1 MAETQ
6 PGTLRVL
13 LARIMLKISIALHR
27 EPTERVAVWS
37 VTRPQ
42 AGIFFPLMFTLWAIA
57 LAYFI
62 YDAASGQ
69 TPPPHRAIAEQ
80 VEAVIV
86 RFGRVVIPLAAIS
99 MMASVTI
106 TAGAAAADAARRGT
120 MAIADKLYNR
130 LAQPIEARGEA
141 RGIRRALDWARRKA
155 EAEARGQTFSE
166 PPPEARPEP

>member
-69 TPPPHRAIAEQ
+69 TPPPHTAIAEQ
-80 VEAVIV
+80 VEAVTV
-86 RFGRVVIPLAAIS
+86 RFGRVVTIG
-99 MMASVTI
+99 AS
-106 TAGAAAADAARRGT
+106 
-120 MAIADKLYNR
+120 
-130 LAQPIEARGEA
+130 
-141 RGIRRALDWARRKA
+141 
-155 EAEARGQTFSE
+155 
-166 PPPEARPEP
+166 